1 MLLDSKGILWAGTG
15 SVKTA
20 LVRFDYTAMTK
31 SVEPPTL
38 VIQSVKVKNENICWY
53 NIQTKGIQKNSQDS
67 STALLQAFLAYGKS
81 LSKMENDSMLKRFG
95 NIQFDSISSFYP
107 LPQNLVLPYEHNQVS
122 FEFAAIETGKPFLVK
137 YQYMLEGYDSDWSPI
152 TDRSN
157 ASFGNINEGT
167 YTFKVK
173 GQGANGVWTEPVTY
187 TFKVLPPWYRSW
199 WAYLIYALFFLGAL
213 RIFSKWRER
222 QLKAEKEKL
231 RKTVEQR
238 TEELTLEKKKSDDLL
253 LNILPEEV
261 ANELKAKGS
270 TEAKQFD
277 EVSVIFTDFVNFT
290 GTSAALSP
298 HVLVAE
304 LNECFSAFDAIM
316 EKYGIEKIKTIG
328 DAYMAVCGLPK
339 QNELHAQN
347 AVQAAIEMN
356 DFMAQR
362 KKNENTFDIRIGVNS
377 GAVVAG
383 IVGVKKF
390 QYDIWG
396 DTVNTASRMESSGA
410 IGKVNISG
418 TTYELVKD
426 KFTCTYRGKI
436 SAKGKGEI
444 DMYFVEEIFAL

>member
-1 MLLDSKGILWAGTG
+1 MI
-15 SVKTA
+15 
-20 LVRFDYTAMTK
+20 
-31 SVEPPTL
+31 
-38 VIQSVKVKNENICWY
+38 VI
-53 NIQTKGIQKNSQDS
+53 
-67 STALLQAFLAYGKS
+67 
-81 LSKMENDSMLKRFG
+81 
-95 NIQFDSISSFYP
+95 
-107 LPQNLVLPYEHNQVS
+107 
-122 FEFAAIETGKPFLVK
+122 
-137 YQYMLEGYDSDWSPI
+137 
-152 TDRSN
+152 
-157 ASFGNINEGT
+157 
-167 YTFKVK
+167 
-173 GQGANGVWTEPVTY
+173 GA
-187 TFKVLPPWYRSW
+187 R
-199 WAYLIYALFFLGAL
+199 
-213 RIFSKWRER
+213 FSKWRER

-362 KKNENTFDIRIGVNS
+362 KKNENT
-377 GAVVAG
+377 
-383 IVGVKKF
+383 
-390 QYDIWG
+390 
-396 DTVNTASRMESSGA
+396 NT
-410 IGKVNISG
+410 
-418 TTYELVKD
+418 T
-426 KFTCTYRGKI
+426 F
-436 SAKGKGEI
+436 GEI
-444 DMYFVEEIFAL
+444 P